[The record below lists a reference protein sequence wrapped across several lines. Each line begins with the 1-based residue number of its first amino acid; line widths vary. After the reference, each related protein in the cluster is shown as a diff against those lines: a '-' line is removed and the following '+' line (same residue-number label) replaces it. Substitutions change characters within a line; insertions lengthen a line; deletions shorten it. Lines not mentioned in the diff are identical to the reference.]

1 MIEQLVPDASVV
13 SKWLL
18 PEEDSNHAIRIL
30 DLYQDDKLDL
40 CAPSLLMAEVSQV
53 LTKRLRRREIN
64 AAQAKKAFE
73 YLLLNAPVPVETYSI
88 LQSAFHL
95 SVAHQASYYD
105 CLYLAVALEQRC
117 DMVTADARFYNALR
131 PAYSCVKRLDLFFEQ
146 GAGR

>member
-1 MIEQLVPDASVV
+1 MIAQLVPDASVV

-18 PEEDSNHAIRIL
+18 PEVDSDQARRIL
-30 DLYQDDKLDL
+30 DLYQDDKIDL
-40 CAPSLLMAEVSQV
+40 CAPPLLIPEVSQV
-53 LTKRLRRREIN
+53 LTKRTRRGEITG
-64 AAQAKKAFE
+64 AQAKTAFE
-73 YLLLNAPVPVETYSI
+73 YLLLNAPVPVENYSI